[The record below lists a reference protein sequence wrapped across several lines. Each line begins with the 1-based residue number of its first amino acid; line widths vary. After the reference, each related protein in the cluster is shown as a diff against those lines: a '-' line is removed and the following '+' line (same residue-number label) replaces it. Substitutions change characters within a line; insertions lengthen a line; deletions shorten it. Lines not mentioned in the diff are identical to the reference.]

1 MKKDE
6 FVRAMCEKCSL
17 SQKDANKVIQAFT
30 ETVSGTVAAG
40 EKVRLIGFGSF
51 ESRRRGER
59 QGHNPATGAE
69 IKIPAATVPVFRAGK
84 AFKDTVNAA
93 FIAKNPVTRG
103 KKR

>member
-6 FVRAMCEKCSL
+6 FVRRICEKCSL
-17 SQKDANKVIQAFT
+17 SQKNANKVIQAFT

-59 QGHNPATGAE
+59 KGHNPATGAE

-84 AFKDTVNAA
+84 AFKDAVNAA
-93 FIAKNPVTRG
+93 CAAKKPTARG
-103 KKR
+103 KKK